1 MLSSLSLPSIRKEQR
16 MKQLF
21 QNNPVYRHAYKHGA
35 LLAVFIGLFIL
46 SACGGGGGA
55 AVVLADPDAT
65 TCEATPFAEG
75 CETSEISES
84 CADGPSLMTAVKR

>member
-1 MLSSLSLPSIRKEQR
+1 

-21 QNNPVYRHAYKHGA
+21 QNNPAYKHAYNHGA

-55 AVVLADPDAT
+55 AVVLADPDDVN
-65 TCEATPFAEG
+65 CETTPFAPS
-75 CETSEISES
+75 CLTSETAKVARTTIIDDCRE
-84 CADGPSLMTAVKR
+84 ALQDDGTCTDSVPEAA